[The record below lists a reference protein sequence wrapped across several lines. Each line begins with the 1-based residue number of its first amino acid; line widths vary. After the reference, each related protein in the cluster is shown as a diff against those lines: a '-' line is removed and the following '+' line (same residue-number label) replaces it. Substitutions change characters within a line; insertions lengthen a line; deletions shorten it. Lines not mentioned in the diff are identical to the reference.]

1 MDMLLVSIPFYFVID
16 DRNAVYDRVT
26 LDGKRVLK

>member
-1 MDMLLVSIPFYFVID
+1 MDMLLVSIPFYFFID

>member
-1 MDMLLVSIPFYFVID
+1 MDMLLVSIPFYFVFD
-16 DRNAVYDRVT
+16 DRNAVYDRMT

>member
-16 DRNAVYDRVT
+16 DRNAVDDRVT